1 MLWTQGCVGFT
12 PLKEVTAVVN
22 SFYASVNFTF
32 WCFPWFCCWLVLLM
46 WIACIEVGCVEPV
59 LVRSSSAKKRKGHC
73 NQNRRMKLSACIINV
88 FEKKQLLIS
97 MCWLAFN
104 LLNVSGP
111 HSSFSTFLFWGFM
124 ILQGNWDIS
133 LCAKEC
139 QGDRKN
145 GPETA
150 KSNESFWPQT
160 VAWLNSL
167 VSLLVL
173 DRSRERT
180 VISTYK
186 SSFLPSLQCFFS
198 NWRALGGAESACWD
212 SYLYCELEICFV

>member
-97 MCWLAFN
+97 MCWFAFN

-111 HSSFSTFLFWGFM
+111 HNSFSTFLFWGFM
-124 ILQGNWDIS
+124 ILQGNWDIHCVQRNVKVIGRTDLKLPNPMNPFGLRLWHDWIPWCHF
-133 LCAKEC
+133 LC
-139 QGDRKN
+139 
-145 GPETA
+145 
-150 KSNESFWPQT
+150 
-160 VAWLNSL
+160 
-167 VSLLVL
+167 
-173 DRSRERT
+173 
-180 VISTYK
+180 
-186 SSFLPSLQCFFS
+186 
-198 NWRALGGAESACWD
+198 
-212 SYLYCELEICFV
+212 